1 MDVVVSAV
9 LVFMVSLSIVG
20 LVIHYGVPLMH
31 EQMQEMD
38 FEQGK
43 NMVNYI
49 SLSVSDLISEP
60 INSSRIIE
68 LRLRKGNIKLLDNKI
83 SFYMATDGGSNSG
96 YQEYNK
102 EFSNIRFTEIDIP
115 TGETK
120 IRLTKKLKDEMEVE
134 IID

>member
-31 EQMQEMD
+31 EQIQEMD

-83 SFYMATDGGSNSG
+83 SFYMATDGGVGSG

-120 IRLTKKLKDEMEVE
+120 IRVTKKLKDEMEVE